1 MEILVIN
8 LNTMFEIKGVDIV
21 ARVLEDNYLIIEEKA
36 QEVAVLYRVTI
47 DEDVVRLILVEKPT
61 VH

>member
-8 LNTMFEIKGVDIV
+8 LNTMFDSKGVDIV

-36 QEVAVLYRVTI
+36 KEIAVLYRVTL
-47 DEDVVRLILVEKPT
+47 DEDKVRLTLVEKPT